1 MNFNFIF
8 EVIVTVTLL
17 LVVSF
22 VLYFISTIFFTNDF
36 VTVTVHVAVFPLA
49 VFTVIV
55 VVPFAI
61 AVTFPSCVTVATSG
75 LLLVHVKVFSLLALL
90 GVIVAVNVNSFV
102 PFKSNVFVVSLN
114 DILSGSTSPVSV
126 FTTVTLHVAVFP
138 LAVVTVIVVVP
149 FAIAVTFP
157 FFVTVA
163 TSGLLLAHVRLVFAL
178 LGVIV
183 AVNVNSFVPFKSN
196 VFAVSL
202 NDILSG
208 STSPVSV
215 FTTVTLH
222 VAVFPLAVVT
232 VIVVVPFATA
242 VTFPS
247 CVTVAT
253 SGLLLVQVKVFSL
266 LALLGVIVA
275 VNVNSFVPFKS
286 NVFVVSL
293 NDTLSGSTTSELPAF
308 VTITLQV
315 AVFPLAVVAVIV
327 HSPAFP
333 YLGPSITTSPPLK
346 T

>member
-55 VVPFAI
+55 VVPSAT

-75 LLLVHVKVFSLLALL
+75 LLLVQVKVFSLL
-90 GVIVAVNVNSFV
+90 
-102 PFKSNVFVVSLN
+102 
-114 DILSGSTSPVSV
+114 
-126 FTTVTLHVAVFP
+126 
-138 LAVVTVIVVVP
+138 
-149 FAIAVTFP
+149 
-157 FFVTVA
+157 
-163 TSGLLLAHVRLVFAL
+163 AL

-247 CVTVAT
+247 FVTVAT
-253 SGLLLVQVKVFSL
+253 SGLLLAHVRLVF
-266 LALLGVIVA
+266 ALLGVIVA

>member
-55 VVPFAI
+55 VVPSAT
-61 AVTFPSCVTVATSG
+61 AVTFPSCVTVATSA
-75 LLLVHVKVFSLLALL
+75 LLLVQVKVFSLLALL

-102 PFKSNVFVVSLN
+102 PFKSNVFAVSLN

-149 FAIAVTFP
+149 FATAVTFP
-157 FFVTVA
+157 SFVTVA

-247 CVTVAT
+247 FVTVAT
-253 SGLLLVQVKVFSL
+253 SGLLLAHVRLVF
-266 LALLGVIVA
+266 ALLGVIVA